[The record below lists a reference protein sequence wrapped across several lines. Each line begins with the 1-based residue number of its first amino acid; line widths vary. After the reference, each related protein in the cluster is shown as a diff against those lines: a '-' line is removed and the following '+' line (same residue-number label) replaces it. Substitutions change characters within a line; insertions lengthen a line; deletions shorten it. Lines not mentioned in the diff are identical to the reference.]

1 MGVPASLVTEL
12 DWGERHSV
20 PGLLVTATPAQHFS
34 GRGFGDRNRT
44 LWASWVIE
52 GARHKIFF
60 SGDTGLF
67 EGMKEIAAQHG
78 PFDLT
83 MLEIGAFHPTWG
95 DIHLGPDN
103 ALTAFEY
110 LGGGTL
116 LPIHWGTFDLGLHSW
131 NDPGDQILALAKRRE
146 AHILLPRLGEVFEPR
161 QLDEPVA
168 WWASIRGPHPIEL
181 PEPAPQT

>member
-1 MGVPASLVTEL
+1 
-12 DWGERHSV
+12 
-20 PGLLVTATPAQHFS
+20 
-34 GRGFGDRNRT
+34 
-44 LWASWVIE
+44 VIE

-67 EGMKEIAAQHG
+67 PGMKEIAAEHG

-131 NDPGDQILALAKRRE
+131 NDPGDQILALAKQRG
-146 AHILLPRLGEVFEPR
+146 AHILLPRLGEVFEPK
-161 QLDEPVA
+161 QLGEPA
-168 WWASIRGPHPIEL
+168 PWWASLSAARATAL
-181 PEPAPQT
+181 PAPQPQSS